1 MSEALLVTP
10 VLGTFV
16 ITEFIMTMG
25 AEDFRAFILS
35 YFIETVIC
43 LVNRV
48 YIGPIVENC
57 EAKVQGI
64 SIEIAKRNKWF
75 RMNARNVLIKQLA
88 GQLQLMSLNEYKSR
102 RT

>member
-1 MSEALLVTP
+1 MLKFEYSYTKMFAANITTFLIMFVALDIFIEQLLTRLVMSEALLVTP

-16 ITEFIMTMG
+16 ITEFVMTMG

-48 YIGPIVENC
+48 YIGPLVEEA
-57 EAKVQGI
+57 EAKI
-64 SIEIAKRNKWF
+64 
-75 RMNARNVLIKQLA
+75 
-88 GQLQLMSLNEYKSR
+88 
-102 RT
+102 

>member
-1 MSEALLVTP
+1 MFAANITTFLIMFVALDIFIEQLLTRLVMSEALLVTP

-16 ITEFIMTMG
+16 ITEFVMTMG

-48 YIGPIVENC
+48 YIGPLVEEA
-57 EAKVQGI
+57 EAKI
-64 SIEIAKRNKWF
+64 
-75 RMNARNVLIKQLA
+75 
-88 GQLQLMSLNEYKSR
+88 
-102 RT
+102 

>member
-16 ITEFIMTMG
+16 ITEFVMTMG

-48 YIGPIVENC
+48 YIGPLVEEA
-57 EAKVQGI
+57 EAKI
-64 SIEIAKRNKWF
+64 
-75 RMNARNVLIKQLA
+75 
-88 GQLQLMSLNEYKSR
+88 
-102 RT
+102 